1 MENEKGEEEYR
12 SGGDKKEV
20 ATNKNKIKLRQ
31 KK

>member
-1 MENEKGEEEYR
+1 MKKGKENTEV
-12 SGGDKKEV
+12 GDKKEV